1 MMNFENPEDTICALS
16 TPQGIGAISLIR
28 LSGKKSFQ
36 IIEGIFSRNLK
47 DAKSHTA
54 HFGTIIKE
62 GTILDEVVVTIFR
75 NPNSFTG
82 EDLIEIGC
90 HGSPYIQSELL
101 KLLIANGAR
110 MAGPG
115 EFSMRSFFNGKMDL
129 SQTEAVADVIASNS
143 KAAHQLAVHQMRGGF
158 STEISTLRQELMNFA
173 SLIELEL
180 DFSEEDVEFA
190 DRSQLE
196 DLLSLVQ
203 TKVDSL
209 VASFDFGN
217 AIKNGVPVAIV
228 GPPNAG
234 KSTLLNAL
242 LNEDK
247 AIVSDIAGTTRDVI
261 EDTVILDGV
270 EFRFIDTAGIRETT
284 DVIENLGIKRSYEQI
299 NKAKIVLLLVDLSS
313 ETEDNV
319 IGQIEKFEQDVIGEH
334 QKLVC
339 LFNKTDLA
347 DLNQFE
353 KLKSKGVFISAKSQ
367 DGIKGLKDLL
377 VTDYKET
384 VSDSSVIVTN
394 VRHYDILIKCQESIL
409 KIQNGLEI
417 QITGDLLA
425 MDIRETMNL
434 LGEITGEISSDELLG
449 NIFAN
454 FCIGK

>member
-1 MMNFENPEDTICALS
+1 MMNFENPDDTICALS

-28 LSGKKSFQ
+28 ISGGKSFQ
-36 IIEGIFSRNLK
+36 IIDDIFSKKLANLE
-47 DAKSHTA
+47 SHTA
-54 HFGTIIKE
+54 HFGTIRKDNS
-62 GTILDEVVVTIFR
+62 ILDEVVVTIFK
-75 NPNSFTG
+75 NPHSFTG

-90 HGSPYIQSELL
+90 HGSPYIQAELL
-101 KLLIANGAR
+101 KLLISKGAR

-158 STEISTLRQELMNFA
+158 STEISALRQELMNFA

-180 DFSEEDVEFA
+180 DFSGEDVEFA
-190 DRSQLE
+190 DRDQLE
-196 DLLSLVQ
+196 ALLQLVQ
-203 TKVDSL
+203 AKVDTL

-261 EDTVILDGV
+261 EDVVILEGV

-284 DVIENLGIKRSYEQI
+284 NVIENLGIKRSYEQI
-299 NKAKIVLLLVDLSS
+299 KKAKIVLLLMDLAS
-313 ETEDNV
+313 ETEANV
-319 IGQIEKFEQDVIGEH
+319 IKIIEKFEKDSIGEN

-347 DLNQFE
+347 DLTQFE
-353 KLKSKGVFISAKSQ
+353 KLKSKGIFISAKSQ
-367 DGIKGLKDLL
+367 DGIKELKELL
-377 VTDYKET
+377 VKDYKQT
-384 VSDSSVIVTN
+384 ANDSSVIVTN
-394 VRHYDILIKCQESIL
+394 VRHYDILIKCQQSIL
-409 KIQNGLEI
+409 KIQEGMNI